1 VSNVTI
7 IGHTPLPPVFLQK
20 SVHARENT
28 GLDFR
33 SGAKE
38 RMKSVQIP
46 ENRGVDIFA
55 GAKER
60 VSC

>member
-1 VSNVTI
+1 
-7 IGHTPLPPVFLQK
+7 VFLQK
-20 SVHARENT
+20 SVHAHENK

-33 SGAKE
+33 SRAEE
-38 RMKSVQIP
+38 RAESVQIL

-60 VSC
+60 ASC